1 VDTVGGR
8 HQEAE
13 LTRPGQ
19 DGQRRG
25 ERRGRRR
32 DDDGSR
38 ERAMVPPAEFTSY
51 YGRPVLKRPV
61 WKDDIAY
68 YLFFGG
74 LSAGSS
80 MLGAGAA
87 ASGRPT
93 LRRGTRVAA
102 VASLG
107 AGMYYLIKDL
117 GRPER
122 FHHMLRVAKPTSPM
136 SMGTWL
142 LTGYGPA
149 AGVAAA
155 AELMPGRLRRTRLGR
170 LIGGLADPA
179 GATAATLAPMVASY
193 TAVLISQTAVPVWHG
208 GRRELPFVFTGSA
221 AASAGGLGMILAPTA
236 EAGPA
241 RRFAAYG
248 AAVELAASHQL
259 ERRLAPDRLDEPLST
274 GDAGATLRRARALTA
289 AGAVGTVLFGR
300 SRLGAAAAGAALLAG
315 SWFTRLGLL
324 HAGIESTVDPKYVVG
339 PQRRR
344 LEDTVEKGAPARA
357 E

>member
-1 VDTVGGR
+1 VTGPRSDGGR
-8 HQEAE
+8 
-13 LTRPGQ
+13 G
-19 DGQRRG
+19 GGGRRG
-25 ERRGRRR
+25 
-32 DDDGSR
+32 DDGGR
-38 ERAMVPPAEFTSY
+38 ELSMVPRARFTSY

-68 YLFFGG
+68 YFFLGG

-87 ASGRPT
+87 RTGRPA
-93 LRRGTRVAA
+93 LRRGARISA

-107 AGMYYLIKDL
+107 AGTYYLIRDL

-136 SMGTWL
+136 SMGTWV
-142 LTGYGPA
+142 LTAYAPA
-149 AGVAAA
+149 AGIAAA
-155 AELMPGRLRRTRLGR
+155 AELMPARLRRTRLGR
-170 LIGGLADPA
+170 LVGALAGPS
-179 GATAATLAPMVASY
+179 GAAAAALAPAVASY

-208 GRRELPFVFTGSA
+208 GQRELPFVFTGSA
-221 AASAGGLGMILAPTA
+221 AASAGGLGMILAPA
-236 EAGPA
+236 SEAGPA

-259 ERRLAPDRLDEPLST
+259 ERRLEPDGLAEPLST
-274 GDAGATLRRARALTA
+274 GDAGVMLRRARALTA
-289 AGAVGTVLFGR
+289 AGG
-300 SRLGAAAAGAALLAG
+300 LGAALFAKHSRLAAAASGAALLAG

-324 HAGIESTVDPKYVVG
+324 RAGIESTVDPKYVVG

-344 LEDTVEKGAPARA
+344 LDQAHEKGVPSRT